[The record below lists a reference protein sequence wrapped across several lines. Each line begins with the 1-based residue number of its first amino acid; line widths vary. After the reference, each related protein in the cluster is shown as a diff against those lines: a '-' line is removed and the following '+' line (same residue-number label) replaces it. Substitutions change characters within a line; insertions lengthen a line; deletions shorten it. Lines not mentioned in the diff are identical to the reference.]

1 MALPATAARPAHLAL
16 ALLGAASLGG
26 CGLAETTAGA
36 AAGAASEAQQA
47 QQAQRTE
54 DKVRAEVQDAQAV
67 DAAQRERAEK
77 DAQ

>member
-1 MALPATAARPAHLAL
+1 MRTRLAC
-16 ALLGAASLGG
+16 ALLGSLVLAG
-26 CGLAETTAGA
+26 CGLAGTAA
-36 AAGAASEAQQA
+36 STAAGAASEAQEA

-54 DKVRAEVQDAQAV
+54 DKVREEIKDAQAV

>member
-1 MALPATAARPAHLAL
+1 MRRLAL
-16 ALLGAASLGG
+16 TLLGTASLAG
-26 CGLAETTAGA
+26 CGLAGTAA
-36 AAGAASEAQQA
+36 STAAGAASEAQQA

-54 DKVRAEVQDAQAV
+54 EQVRAQIKDAQAV